1 MEKDL
6 QSVLKQLTLEEKA
19 SLCSGLDFWHLKGVE
34 RLNIPSIMVTDGP
47 HGLRKQAGESDH
59 IGIQDSVRT
68 TCFPTASATASSWD
82 VDLLHEMGQALGDE
96 CLQEQVSVLLG
107 PGANIKRSPLCG
119 RNFEY
124 ISEDPYQ
131 SGKLGAALVQGI
143 QSKGIGTS
151 LKHFVANN
159 QEYRRMAIDAV
170 VDERAFRE
178 LYLASFEH
186 VVKDAQPWTV
196 MCSYNRINGTYA
208 SDNKYVLTD
217 ILKEEWG
224 HTGLVVT
231 DWGACNDRVEGI
243 KAGME
248 LEMPASGGL
257 NDKKIIEAV
266 KNDLLTVADL
276 DRVVIRLLDLISKSE
291 DSLVEGYKCDMD
303 AHHELARKVAG
314 QSAVLL
320 KNDQH
325 ILPLS
330 NEKIA
335 VIGEFART
343 PRYQGA
349 GSSLINPTK
358 IESAIDE
365 LDRRGIQ
372 YDFHPG
378 YSTEDDVVDEAIIKA
393 AVETAKKADVVL
405 LYAGLT
411 DDYESEGFDR
421 SKMSMPHNH
430 DAVIKAVSEACDKV
444 VVVLQNGAPVEM
456 PWIDSVSGILECYL
470 GGQAGGPAS
479 IDLLFGDVNPSG
491 KLAETIPVSLKHDV
505 ASQWFG
511 MGPST
516 LEYRESI
523 YVGYRYYDSA
533 DVKVQFP
540 FGYGLSYTK
549 FEYSNLV
556 VSGNDIKDT
565 DSLELSFTIKNV
577 GDRAGAEIAQ
587 VYVND
592 VVSTIYRPKKELKAF
607 KKVYLEPGEEKTVA
621 LTLDK
626 RAFAYYNINIE
637 DWHVESGEFVIMVG
651 ASSKDI
657 KLTETV
663 KVTSSNPDVIIPDY
677 RESAPIY
684 YKPEQLIKDI
694 PKEAFEVVLGRKVP
708 KNLVPKK
715 GQFTINST
723 LEDISDTFVGKRIYK
738 MVYKN
743 FMKMLGDADPK
754 QINMMKSIVNDMPV
768 RSMVLMGGG
777 MFNFKMADGLLM
789 MMNGKFFKGL
799 SQVVKHR
806 K

>member
-6 QSVLKQLTLEEKA
+6 QKLLKQLTLEEKA
-19 SLCSGLDFWHLKGVE
+19 GLCSGLDFWHLKGVE
-34 RLNIPSIMVTDGP
+34 RLDIPSIMVTDGP

-59 IGIQDSVRT
+59 IGIQDSVKT

-82 VDLLHEMGQALGDE
+82 ESLLHEMGVALAEE

-131 SGKLGAALVQGI
+131 SGKMGAAIVNGI

-178 LYLASFEH
+178 LYLASFEGI
-186 VVKDAQPWTV
+186 VKASQPWTL

-224 HTGLVVT
+224 HTGLVMT

-257 NDKKIIEAV
+257 NDAKIVEAV
-266 KNDLLTVADL
+266 KNDVLTVEDL

-291 DSLVEGYKCDMD
+291 DHLVDDYQCDME
-303 AHHELARKVAG
+303 AHHALARKVAG

-320 KNDQH
+320 KNEHH
-325 ILPLS
+325 ILPLK
-330 NEKIA
+330 EERIA
-335 VIGEFART
+335 VLGEFART

-358 IESAIDE
+358 IESALDE
-365 LDRRGIQ
+365 LDRRGIP

-378 YSTEDDVVDEAIIKA
+378 YATTDDVVDESIIKA
-393 AVETAKKADVVL
+393 AVEIAQKAEVVL
-405 LYAGLT
+405 VYAGLT

-421 SKMSMPHNH
+421 SKLSMPHNH
-430 DAVIKAVSEACDKV
+430 DALIEAVASACNHV

-456 PWIDSVSGILECYL
+456 PWIDKVSGILECYL

-479 IDLLFGDVNPSG
+479 IDLIYGDVNPSG

-523 YVGYRYYDSA
+523 YVGYRYYDTA
-533 DVKVQFP
+533 GVKVQFP
-540 FGYGLSYTK
+540 FGYGLSYTT
-549 FEYSNLV
+549 FEYSNLS
-556 VSGNDIKDT
+556 VSANDIQDT
-565 DSLELSFTIKNV
+565 DSLGVTFTVKNT
-577 GDRAGAEIAQ
+577 GDVAGAEVAQ
-587 VYVND
+587 VYVSD
-592 VVSTIYRPKKELKAF
+592 VASTIYRPKKELKGF
-607 KKVYLEPGEEKTVA
+607 KKVFLEPGEEKTVA

-626 RAFAYYNINIE
+626 RAFAYYNVNIK
-637 DWHVESGEFVIMVG
+637 DWHVETGEFVIMVG
-651 ASSKDI
+651 ANAAEI
-657 KLTETV
+657 KLTETI
-663 KVTSSNPDVIIPDY
+663 KVTSSNPDVEIPDY

-694 PKEAFEVVLGRKVP
+694 PKHEFEAVLGREVP
-708 KNLVPKK
+708 VNLVPKK
-715 GQFTINST
+715 GEFTINST
-723 LEDISDTFVGKRIYK
+723 LEDVSKTFVGKQLYN

-754 QINMMKSIVNDMPV
+754 QINMMKSVVNDMPV

-789 MMNGKFFKGL
+789 MMNGKFFRGL
-799 SQVVKHR
+799 SQVLKNR